1 MLQLAFLLIGGAG
14 ALAHGLL
21 AARAQGQAAGLE
33 VALVWLLVW
42 WYGAFC
48 LVGGVMHLRESLA
61 SPVPAHVPFEYAFA
75 NFGIAAIAF
84 LTLLQRGGLLTGVVV
99 AGGVFYLG
107 AALWDAIAMARGPR
121 PVSGQLWYA
130 LAADLLIPLTT
141 LLLLYLWRS
150 RAGAP

>member
-1 MLQLAFLLIGGAG
+1 MPQLAFLLVGGAG
-14 ALAHGLL
+14 ALVHGLL
-21 AARAQGQAAGLE
+21 VARPHGQAAGLE
-33 VALVWLLVW
+33 IALVWLLVW

-84 LTLLQRGGLLTGVVV
+84 LSVFLRGPLLVAVVV

-107 AALWDAIAMARGPR
+107 AALWDAIAMLRGPR

-130 LAADLLIPLTT
+130 LAADLLIPLVT
-141 LLLLYLWRS
+141 LLLLLWRS
-150 RAGAP
+150 RAGP